1 MPVRVGDHQ
10 VGTVEALILDPLEE
24 TLVGFELRARSGRSY
39 LLPLPL
45 AVVRADHVS
54 SASPLHL
61 VDDIEHYRA
70 RGRALLWD
78 EAEGISVDLVSGRLE
93 LRPAAATTPPVGGPP
108 QSPHA
113 A

>member
-10 VGTVEALILDPLEE
+10 VGAVEALILDPLEE
-24 TLVGFELRARSGRSY
+24 TLLGFELRARSGRSY
-39 LLPLPL
+39 FLPLPL
-45 AVVRADHVS
+45 AVVRTEHVS

-70 RGRALLWD
+70 RGRALLWE
-78 EAEGISVDLVSGRLE
+78 EADGASFDPVSGRLE
-93 LRPAAATTPPVGGPP
+93 ARPAATTTPLGGPP
-108 QSPHA
+108 PSPHA

>member
-24 TLVGFELRARSGRSY
+24 TVLGFELRARSGRSY
-39 LLPLPL
+39 FLPLPL
-45 AVVRADHVS
+45 AVVRAEHVS

-78 EAEGISVDLVSGRLE
+78 EADSASLDPVSGRLE
-93 LRPAAATTPPVGGPP
+93 ARPTAATTPPGGPP
-108 QSPHA
+108 PSPHA

>member
-1 MPVRVGDHQ
+1 MPVCVGDHQ

-24 TLVGFELRARSGRSY
+24 TVLGFELRARSGRSY
-39 LLPLPL
+39 FLPLPL
-45 AVVRADHVS
+45 AVVRAEHVS

-70 RGRALLWD
+70 RGRTLIWD
-78 EAEGISVDLVSGRLE
+78 EADGTSLDPVSGRLE
-93 LRPAAATTPPVGGPP
+93 ARPAAATTPLGGPP
-108 QSPHA
+108 PSPHA

>member
-24 TLVGFELRARSGRSY
+24 TVLGFELRARSGRSY
-39 LLPLPL
+39 FLPLPL
-45 AVVRADHVS
+45 AVVAEHVS

-70 RGRALLWD
+70 RGRTLIWD
-78 EAEGISVDLVSGRLE
+78 EADGTSLDPVSGRLE
-93 LRPAAATTPPVGGPP
+93 TRPAAATTPLGGPP
-108 QSPHA
+108 PSPHA